1 MKLPALFY
9 ARRTSNHWLVKRIE
23 GDTVYLINMIEG
35 GKTMQIS
42 LQHFEE
48 AINSNALVYKENESV
63 LLQMG
68 AREKKEKNGRLKK

>member
-23 GDTVYLINMIEG
+23 DDTVYLINMIEG

-42 LQHFEE
+42 LSDFEN
-48 AINSNALVYKENESV
+48 AINSNALVYKESESI

-68 AREKKEKNGRLKK
+68 ARDENKTKKKK